1 MSSEIL
7 LGGCLMVSTTMN
19 QQLTVPVSNSEEN
32 FVLSKLYVHVLDD
45 HYPRSRFE
53 V

>member
-19 QQLTVPVSNSEEN
+19 QQLTVPVSEEN

>member
-7 LGGCLMVSTTMN
+7 LGGCLMES
-19 QQLTVPVSNSEEN
+19 QQFTLPVSADNL
-32 FVLSKLYVHVLDD
+32 VLSKLYVHVLDD

>member
-19 QQLTVPVSNSEEN
+19 YQFTMPVSEEN
-32 FVLSKLYVHVLDD
+32 FVLSKLHVHVLDD